1 MIMTQTVKCE
11 FWDNGTCKQGFYG
24 GRPSPSVCTTHCP
37 VYLKA
42 NGREIQYESVADSPK
57 PKTRPQRQNVKPKH
71 VGFGDT
77 VKWAIEKVSFG
88 RIKQKKGCG
97 CAKRQSWLNRRLPY
111 RLPKWMKKGQ

>member
-1 MIMTQTVKCE
+1 MSKTVNCE
-11 FWDNGTCKQGFYG
+11 FWNDGVCTQGFYG
-24 GRPSPSVCTTHCP
+24 GRPSQSVCTTHCP

-42 NGREIQYESVADSPK
+42 NGREIVYETVAPEVQRPK
-57 PKTRPQRQNVKPKH
+57 NTPRLFKIQQRH
-71 VGFGDT
+71 EGFGDT

-97 CAKRQSWLNRRLPY
+97 CAKRQSWLNRHFPY